1 MMMTKIAGAVLV
13 CMVGLCAVSEPAL
26 AESKKQERD
35 IKSIVVAPGSV
46 PISGKYWAL
55 IIGID
60 KYKEAPSL
68 ETAVNDAR
76 TVRDVLTERYGFK
89 RQHVIELF
97 DQQATGS
104 NIQDALFRLTQD
116 AGPEDSIFI
125 YYAGH
130 GQYDKD
136 GRLGWWVPVE
146 GRPQSPGTF
155 ITNASIRDYIESMK
169 AKHVYLVA
177 DSCFSGT
184 MFGKAR
190 SMPPIN
196 DKFYRQLYANK
207 SRWGLTSGGKEP
219 VADSGNSGH
228 SIFAYHF
235 IKLLKENSDPYL
247 VPSRIFDQI
256 APVIANNAA
265 QTPRSEPLQN
275 TGDEGGQFVF
285 QLASGVVAKGS
296 DSSASGPKPELAPSA
311 LLRQP
316 ESAPSVL
323 LRPPEAQSPSRD
335 IEKEEMAAMQKALN
349 QKVLDRPFNP
359 GDRAAVDA
367 YLEESFKKGVLP
379 KEVRPEGWRPGYTCD
394 NLRYS
399 LYQYRDCR
407 YYHRYYGRYYP
418 Y

>member
-1 MMMTKIAGAVLV
+1 MMMTKIASAVLV

-26 AESKKQERD
+26 AESKKRERN
-35 IKSIVVAPGSV
+35 IVVAPVVVAPGSV

-60 KYKEAPSL
+60 KYKEVTSL
-68 ETAVNDAR
+68 ETAVHDAR

-97 DQQATGS
+97 DQQATGA
-104 NIQDALFRLTQD
+104 NIQDALYRLTQD
-116 AGPEDSIFI
+116 TGPEDSIFI

-130 GQYDKD
+130 GQYDND
-136 GRLGWWVPVE
+136 GRLGWWVPVD

-155 ITNASIRDYIESMK
+155 ITNASIRDYIEAMK

-196 DKFYRQLYANK
+196 DKFFRQLYANK

-219 VADSGNSGH
+219 VADSGKSGH

-256 APVIANNAA
+256 APVIANNAE
-265 QTPRSEPLQN
+265 QTPRSEPLKG

-285 QLASGVVAKGS
+285 QLVSGVIAKGS
-296 DSSASGPKPELAPSA
+296 DSSASGPRPESAPSV

-316 ESAPSVL
+316 ESAPSVP
-323 LRPPEAQSPSRD
+323 LRQPEAQSPSRD
-335 IEKEEMAAMQKALN
+335 IEKDEMAAMQKALN
-349 QKVLDRPFNP
+349 QKVLERPFTL
-359 GDRAAVDA
+359 GDQKV
-367 YLEESFKKGVLP
+367 SPPVK
-379 KEVRPEGWRPGYTCD
+379 
-394 NLRYS
+394 
-399 LYQYRDCR
+399 
-407 YYHRYYGRYYP
+407 
-418 Y
+418 

>member
-1 MMMTKIAGAVLV
+1 MMRKIVGAVLV
-13 CMVGLCAVSEPAL
+13 CTIGLCAVSEPAL
-26 AESKKQERD
+26 AESKKQDRN
-35 IKSIVVAPGSV
+35 IVVAPGSV
-46 PISGKYWAL
+46 QISGEFWAL

-60 KYKEAPSL
+60 KYKEAPAL

-76 TVRDVLTERYGFK
+76 AVRDVLIERYGFK
-89 RQHVIELF
+89 RKHVIELF

-104 NIQDALFRLTQD
+104 NIQDALYKLTQD

-155 ITNASIRDYIESMK
+155 ITNASIRDYIDGMK

-184 MFGKAR
+184 LFGKAR
-190 SMPPIN
+190 AMPPIN
-196 DKFYRQLYANK
+196 DKFFRQLYANK

-219 VADSGNSGH
+219 VADSGKSGH

-256 APVIANNAA
+256 APVIANNAE
-265 QTPRSEPLQN
+265 QTPRSEPLKG

-296 DSSASGPKPELAPSA
+296 DSSTSSPKPESAPSGA
-311 LLRQP
+311 LRQP
-316 ESAPSVL
+316 ESAPSVV
-323 LRPPEAQSPSRD
+323 LRPAEAVPPAQD
-335 IEKEEMAAMQKALN
+335 IEKEDMAAMQRALN
-349 QKVLDRPFNP
+349 QKVLERPFNP
-359 GDRAAVDA
+359 GDQAAVNA
-367 YLEESFKKGVLP
+367 YLEEALKKGVIP
-379 KEVRPEGWRPGYTCD
+379 SEVRPKNWRPGYTCD

-399 LYQYRDCR
+399 LYQYRDCLYYYR
-407 YYHRYYGRYYP
+407 YHGRYYP